1 MIENIA
7 TCAYLKAMLEGH
19 FLELLLQLVIIAIGS
34 SALQQ
39 LASISISIVGAHVLG
54 TQLITHVHI

>member
-1 MIENIA
+1 MF
-7 TCAYLKAMLEGH
+7 EGH
-19 FLELLLQLVIIAIGS
+19 FLELLLQFVIVAIGS

-39 LASISISIVGAHVLG
+39 LASISIPIVRAHVLG